1 MMFEPEFSCLCI
13 DISVSNIPAKLN
25 KVLTQTQRLSTIHIH
40 TCKIMQTG
48 SEAEVDMCLYCI
60 QQRLKIDQH
69 LSHSIVTS

>member
-1 MMFEPEFSCLCI
+1 MMFEPEFRCLCI
-13 DISVSNIPAKLN
+13 DISVSNIPTKLN
-25 KVLTQTQRLSTIHIH
+25 KVLTQTQRLSTIPIH
-40 TCKIMQTG
+40 TYKIMQTG

>member
-1 MMFEPEFSCLCI
+1 MMFEPEFRCLCI
-13 DISVSNIPAKLN
+13 DISVSNIPTKLN
-25 KVLTQTQRLSTIHIH
+25 KVLTQTQRLSTIH

-60 QQRLKIDQH
+60 QQRSKIDQH